1 MIYLNCLGSISVDRG
16 IEVFSNDNTIINN
29 IIKDPFE
36 EGILAQAFFN
46 GEQTSS
52 ADRNIIKGNT
62 IINSR
67 KFGLRLS
74 KDRNLGTSNDNQIIS
89 NTIISSGR
97 DGIFVRGSRN
107 VILGNTIDQSGQIG
121 IGVDSFTFNET
132 PFISEGVIIKDNSIT
147 NSNVGIAID
156 SDTTGL
162 SNPSGSSNTVVIGNT
177 LAGNTDNIDD
187 QGANTVLAG
196 NINGTEVM

>member
-1 MIYLNCLGSISVDRG
+1 MVLSTALVDRG
-16 IEVFSNDNTIINN
+16 ISIFSNDNTIINN

-36 EGILAQAFFN
+36 EGIRALPLTN

-67 KFGLRLS
+67 KFGLQLS

-132 PFISEGVIIKDNSIT
+132 PFISEGIIIKDNSIT

-156 SDTTGL
+156 RNTTRL
-162 SNPSGSSNTVVIGNT
+162 PNPSGSSNTVVIGNT
-177 LAGNTDNIDD
+177 LAGNTDNIDN

-196 NINGTEVM
+196 NIPNLPMP

>member
-1 MIYLNCLGSISVDRG
+1 MPLILSTVSVDRG
-16 IEVFSNDNTIINN
+16 ISIFSNGNTIINN

-62 IINSR
+62 IIKSR

-74 KDRNLGTSNDNQIIS
+74 KDSNLGTSNDNQIIS

-107 VILGNTIDQSGQIG
+107 VILENTIDQSGQIG

-156 SDTTGL
+156 SDTT
-162 SNPSGSSNTVVIGNT
+162 NTVVTGNT
-177 LAGNTDNIDD
+177 FAGNRIVNLSVSAEAEEPIT
-187 QGANTVLAG
+187 AG
-196 NINGTEVM
+196 NIPNLP